1 MGLFHCF
8 QSSVMQGTSAKSM
21 LEDLGEPLAFY
32 LLFLPSNANDMYSDV
47 ETVVQGT
54 FIFEDLHRFFLNSNY
69 MDCDFLFT
77 G

>member
-1 MGLFHCF
+1 MR
-8 QSSVMQGTSAKSM
+8 GTSAKSM

-54 FIFEDLHRFFLNSNY
+54 FIFEDLHCFFLNSNF